1 MKKDKKRE
9 EFLAELRKIPIIQVA
24 CEKVGLSRTS
34 VYRWKDEDE
43 EFKKEME
50 KAMTDGEAFVNDMS
64 ESQLLTLIKEKDWS
78 AISFWLRH
86 HHSAYKNK
94 IEVTTKNEFDE
105 TLSLEQEELVRKALG
120 LAGGQLEINNVNL
133 NQNESEQQKEQLPEK
148 SECGSSDSAG
158 VSGGDD
164 KRPEGSNSGGQEK
177 S

>member
-1 MKKDKKRE
+1 MKKDKKRN

-34 VYRWKDEDE
+34 IYRWKDDDL

-50 KAMTDGEAFVNDMS
+50 QAMADGEAYVNDMS

-86 HHSAYKNK
+86 HHNAYKNK
-94 IEVTTKNEFDE
+94 IEITTKNDLDE
-105 TLSLEQEELVRKALG
+105 TLSPEQEELVRKALN
-120 LAGGQLEINNVNL
+120 LAGGQLETNNVNQ
-133 NQNESEQQKEQLPEK
+133 NQHEQNQSKQLPEE
-148 SECGSSDSAG
+148 SERRSDNSTG
-158 VSGGDD
+158 VSGRDG
-164 KRPEGSNSGGQEK
+164 EGQESANSGNQEK

>member
-1 MKKDKKRE
+1 ME

-50 KAMTDGEAFVNDMS
+50 KAMADGEAFVNDMS

-105 TLSLEQEELVRKALG
+105 ILSPEQEELVRKALG
-120 LAGGQLEINNVNL
+120 LAGGQLEINNVNP
-133 NQNESEQQKEQLPEK
+133 NQNESGEQKEQLSKEPER
-148 SECGSSDSAG
+148 GSSNPAG
-158 VSGGDD
+158 VSGCDD
-164 KRPEGSNSGGQEK
+164 KGPESPNSGDQEK

>member
-1 MKKDKKRE
+1 MKKNKKRN
-9 EFLAELRKIPIIQVA
+9 EFLNELRKIPIIQVA

-34 VYRWKDEDE
+34 IYRWKDEDP

-50 KAMTDGEAFVNDMS
+50 QAMKDGESFVNDMS

-94 IEVTTKNEFDE
+94 LEISTREVDE
-105 TLSLEQEELVRKALG
+105 TLSPEQEELVRKALG
-120 LAGGQLEINNVNL
+120 LAGGQLEIN
-133 NQNESEQQKEQLPEK
+133 QNNHEQDQSKQLSEESER
-148 SECGSSDSAG
+148 GSSDPTG
-158 VSGGDD
+158 VGGRDG
-164 KRPEGSNSGGQEK
+164 EGQESENSGDQEK

>member
-1 MKKDKKRE
+1 MKKDKKRN

-34 VYRWKDEDE
+34 IYRWKDEDL

-50 KAMTDGEAFVNDMS
+50 KAMTDGEAYVNDMS

-86 HHSAYKNK
+86 HHNAYKNK
-94 IEVTTKNEFDE
+94 IEITTKNDLDE
-105 TLSLEQEELVRKALG
+105 TLSPEQEELVRKALN
-120 LAGGQLEINNVNL
+120 LAGGQLETNTNNNEQ
-133 NQNESEQQKEQLPEK
+133 NQSNQLPEE
-148 SECGSSDSAG
+148 SERGSDNSTG
-158 VSGGDD
+158 VSGRDG
-164 KRPEGSNSGGQEK
+164 EGQEGENSGDQEK

>member
-1 MKKDKKRE
+1 MKKDKKRN

-34 VYRWKDEDE
+34 IYRWKDDDP

-50 KAMTDGEAFVNDMS
+50 QAMADGEAYVNDMS

-86 HHSAYKNK
+86 HHNAYKNK
-94 IEVTTKNEFDE
+94 IEITTKNDLDE
-105 TLSLEQEELVRKALG
+105 TLSPEQEELVRKALN
-120 LAGGQLEINNVNL
+120 LAGGQLETNNVN
-133 NQNESEQQKEQLPEK
+133 QNEKNQSNQLPEE
-148 SECGSSDSAG
+148 SNGGSDNSTG
-158 VSGGDD
+158 ISGRDG
-164 KRPEGSNSGGQEK
+164 EGQEGENSGDQEK